1 MIKTRHS
8 HKKPD
13 FLAVLVIQVSVGVLV
28 SATLKARDEGTAE
41 PAVITAQL
49 EKAADLTLQSR

>member
-13 FLAVLVIQVSVGVLV
+13 FLAVLVILVAVGVLV
-28 SATLKARDEGTAE
+28 SATLQARDEGSAE